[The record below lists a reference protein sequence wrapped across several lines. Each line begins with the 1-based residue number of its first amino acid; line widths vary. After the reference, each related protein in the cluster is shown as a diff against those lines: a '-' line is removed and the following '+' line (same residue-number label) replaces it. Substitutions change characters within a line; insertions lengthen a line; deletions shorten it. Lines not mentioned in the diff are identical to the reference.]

1 MTDLQRKEIG
11 DRAGSF
17 GSTVTAISVVTVT
30 ELKENEVGASF
41 SQVWRRYPAS
51 SAD

>member
-17 GSTVTAISVVTVT
+17 GSTVTAISVVTVM
-30 ELKENEVGASF
+30 ELKENEVDERF
-41 SQVWRRYPAS
+41 SKVWRH
-51 SAD
+51 